1 MGKRGLSGQQQEPS
15 DAQTPLSFCFFFI
28 FQFDLIFLSASSSS
42 FCVSMFSNFLAPLSL
57 FFYLLFLSRCCG
69 LASVTLRLLSDL
81 QCLET
86 VAAMNAVMVE
96 RQC

>member
-28 FQFDLIFLSASSSS
+28 FQFDLIFLSS
-42 FCVSMFSNFLAPLSL
+42 CVSMFSNFLAPLSL
-57 FFYLLFLSRCCG
+57 FFFLLFLSRCCG